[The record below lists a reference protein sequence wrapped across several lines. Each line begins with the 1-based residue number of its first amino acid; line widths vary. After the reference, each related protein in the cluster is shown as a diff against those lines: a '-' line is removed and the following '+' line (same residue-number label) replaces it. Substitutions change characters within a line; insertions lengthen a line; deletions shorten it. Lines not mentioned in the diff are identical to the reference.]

1 MKNAVGL
8 LVCVALLIATSISTG
23 QNGTVKEGAL
33 DIEKTPVPTT
43 DARKESQKKIR
54 EAFAADFKAAKTPE
68 QRWQLASKLSK
79 EAVEIKDD
87 PLAEYAFAMEAIDL
101 YVGVGDALSA
111 FRAVDE
117 LAVTFAL
124 NPITTKV
131 DLFKRAAKEAKA
143 TLLKRMLALVGLKLA
158 GDAAA
163 AEDYVAAKEVAA
175 LSLGL
180 AKPSRDASVIKRATE
195 QQAKFTALLKQ
206 FQLVEEA
213 QKKLDGGATDSDAEM
228 TVGRYL
234 CLVRQNWD
242 DGLPHLS
249 KGTDAELKTV
259 AAFDLQTGPDAVAQA
274 GTADAWWVVADNR
287 KGTDKQQIMPRVAYW
302 YEKAMPGLSG
312 LTKVTAE
319 KRLETAYEVMSGR
332 NFRKIM
338 EDPANGIQSLGTLD
352 CVDKPHPA
360 NLNKGFDYR
369 RSWLLSLQ
377 FSPPHLNG
385 GWHMVMFW
393 GDGRPGHDPL
403 WLRQDGPWLHCVVED
418 SVNERGQGISALLS
432 PNQINDWVD
441 VKFVHDTVSQE
452 LELYINHRLVRK
464 EALAITPQSD
474 QEMNVVLGGTN
485 DYTGQRFTGKVRN
498 VWMGNIK

>member
-1 MKNAVGL
+1 MNRATGL
-8 LVCVALLIATSISTG
+8 VLCLVLLLATSFGLG
-23 QNGTVKEGAL
+23 QSGTVKEGSL
-33 DIEKTPVPTT
+33 DIEKTAVPTA

-54 EAFAADFKAAKTPE
+54 DAFAADFKAAKTPE

-87 PLAEYAFAMEAIDL
+87 PQSEYAFAMEAIDL
-101 YVGVGDALSA
+101 YVGVGDVLSA

-124 NPITTKV
+124 NPITTKL
-131 DLFKRAAKEAKA
+131 DLFKRAAKEAKP
-143 TLLKRMLALVGLKLA
+143 TVLKRMLALVGLKLA

-163 AEDYVAAKEVAA
+163 AEEYAAAREIATA
-175 LSLGL
+175 SLGL
-180 AKPSRDASVIKRATE
+180 AKPSRDNSVIKRATE

-206 FQLVEEA
+206 FQLVEQANQKLTSGTGDGEA
-213 QKKLDGGATDSDAEM
+213 EE
-228 TVGRYL
+228 TVGRYF
-234 CLVRQNWD
+234 CLVRQDWD
-242 DGLPHLS
+242 KGLPHLS
-249 KGTDAELKTV
+249 KGMDVELKTV
-259 AAFDLQTGPDAVAQA
+259 AAFDLQTGPDAAAQA
-274 GTADAWWVVADNR
+274 GTADAWWVVADKR
-287 KGTDKQQIMPRVAYW
+287 KAPEKQQMMPRVAYW

-332 NFRKIM
+332 NFRKIL
-338 EDPANGIQSLGTLD
+338 EDPANGIQSLGTVD
-352 CVDKPHPA
+352 CTDKVHPA
-360 NLNKGFDYR
+360 NFGKTFDYR

-385 GWHMVMFW
+385 GWHMVIFW

-403 WLRQDGPWLHCVVED
+403 WLRQDGRWLHCVVED

-432 PNQINDWVD
+432 RDKINDWVD
-441 VKFVHDTVSQE
+441 VKFVHDSVSQE
-452 LELYINHRLVRK
+452 LELYIDNRLIRK
-464 EALAITPQSD
+464 EALAITPQTD

>member
-1 MKNAVGL
+1 MKKAVGL
-8 LVCVALLIATSISTG
+8 LVCVALLIAASYGMG
-23 QNGTVKEGAL
+23 QNGSIKEGSL
-33 DIEKTPVPTT
+33 DVEKTPIPTA
-43 DARKESQKKIR
+43 DARKEGQKKIR
-54 EAFAADFKAAKTPE
+54 DAFATDFKAAKSPE
-68 QRWQLASKLSK
+68 QRWQLATKLSK
-79 EAVEIKDD
+79 EAVDIKDD
-87 PLAEYAFAMEAIDL
+87 PASEYAFAMEAIDL

-124 NPITTKV
+124 NPVTTKLE
-131 DLFKRAAKEAKA
+131 LFKRAAKEAKA
-143 TLLKRMLALVGLKLA
+143 TVLKRMLALVGLKLA

-163 AEDYVAAKEVAA
+163 AEEYAAAKEIAS

-180 AKPSRDASVIKRATE
+180 AKPSRDNSVVKRATE

-206 FQLVEEA
+206 FQLAEEA
-213 QKKLDGGATDSDAEM
+213 QKKLTSGAADSEAEE

-234 CLVRQNWD
+234 CLIRQNWD
-242 DGLPHLS
+242 KGLPHLA
-249 KGTDAELKTV
+249 KGTDAELKTA
-259 AAFDLQTGPDAVAQA
+259 AAFDMQTTPDAVAQA
-274 GTADAWWVVADNR
+274 GTAEAWWNVVDKR
-287 KGTDKQQIMPRVAYW
+287 KGSDKQQLMPRVAYW

-338 EDPANGIQSLGTLD
+338 EDPANGIQSLGTVD
-352 CVDKPHPA
+352 CADKAHPA
-360 NLNKGFDYR
+360 NLAKTFDYR

-385 GWHMVMFW
+385 GWHMVIFW

-403 WLRQDGPWLHCVVED
+403 WFRQDGPWLHCIVED
-418 SVNERGQGISALLS
+418 TVNERGQGISALLN
-432 PNQINDWVD
+432 PNQINEWVD
-441 VKFVHDTVSQE
+441 VKFVHDSVSQE
-452 LELYINHRLVRK
+452 LELYINNRLIRK
-464 EALAITPQSD
+464 EALAITPQAD